1 MKPVAVILTD
11 THKNKDN
18 LNLVEDIFRQA
29 VLLSVELGCRRIFHA
44 GDWFTN
50 RIGQNLSNLLSMK
63 RVLEHAEEN
72 GVMIHGILGNH
83 DKTDKD
89 AEARY
94 LDVFS
99 QFGVLQLFSSQ
110 GYEQF
115 GDVCVA
121 FLPYFTASYT
131 DRLEQLEAQVGKKKA
146 KKNILITH
154 KSFNGVRN
162 NDGSIVEDG
171 IAPSRMKFWD
181 KVLVGHYHDASEV
194 GDNIFYIG
202 SAYQA
207 NYGEDITDKGFTIL
221 YSDGSIKFRE
231 SEFPKY
237 KKVRIDASDATAIE
251 NELEVHSNSKD
262 HVRFIFVGK
271 KTDLDK
277 ITLSRFTD
285 VGIDCKFENEDSSV
299 GLAELDGDNFTQFD
313 MKTIL
318 KHFLQYCKVQE
329 IPADKRSVGLKI
341 LKDDYSEI

>member
-1 MKPVAVILTD
+1 MKPIAVVLTD
-11 THKNKDN
+11 THKNKEN
-18 LNLVEDIFRQA
+18 LELVEHIFRQA
-29 VLLSVELGCRRIFHA
+29 VVLASEIGCKRIFHA

-50 RIGQNLSNLLSMK
+50 RIGQNLSTLLSMK
-63 RVLEHAEEN
+63 RVLEHADDN
-72 GVMIHGILGNH
+72 GVMIHGIPGNH
-83 DKTDKD
+83 DKTDQD
-89 AEARY
+89 SESSY

-110 GYEQF
+110 GYEVF
-115 GDVCVA
+115 GDVCVG
-121 FLPYFTASYT
+121 FLPYFTSSYI
-131 DRLEQLEAQVGKKKA
+131 DRLEELEAKVSKQKA

-162 NDGSIVEDG
+162 NDGSLVEDG
-171 IAPSRMKFWD
+171 VAPSRMKFWD

-207 NYGEDITDKGFTIL
+207 NYGENITDKGFSIL
-221 YSDGSIKFRE
+221 YSDGSIKFVQ

-237 KKVRIDASDATAIE
+237 KKIKIDAADVSAIE

-262 HVRFIFVGK
+262 HVRFVFVGK

-277 ITLSRFTD
+277 IVLSRFTD
-285 VGIDCKFENEDSSV
+285 VGIDCKFESDDSLNSIIDV
-299 GLAELDGDNFTQFD
+299 DGDNFTQFD
-313 MKTIL
+313 MKTIV
-318 KHFLQYCKVQE
+318 KHFLHYCKLNE
-329 IPADKRSVGLKI
+329 IPADKRSLGLKI